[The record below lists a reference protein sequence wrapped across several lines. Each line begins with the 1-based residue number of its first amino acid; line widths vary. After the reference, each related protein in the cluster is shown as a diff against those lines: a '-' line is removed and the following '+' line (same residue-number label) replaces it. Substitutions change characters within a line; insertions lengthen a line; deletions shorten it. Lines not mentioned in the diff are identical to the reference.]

1 MGRYI
6 SRQLA
11 SIIPTIFLSIVLNFI
26 LLHAAPG
33 DPAQIMAGMDN
44 PNPVQIEAI
53 RSQMGLDKS
62 LPVQFLNYVT
72 ELAQGNLGQS
82 ITYKQPVFDLII
94 SRMPATLML
103 TVTSAVIALV
113 IGTLLGATAAQKA
126 GKPFDTT
133 LSFTNYALFAVPS
146 FWLGL
151 IMIVIFS
158 SKLGWL
164 PTAGVRNVRADYT
177 GWRDFFDVLQ
187 HMVLPVATLAL
198 VQIPIYFRITRASVL
213 QQQREDYVTTFRAAG
228 LSDSR
233 IFRRY
238 ALRNALLP
246 TVTVFGLSLGFVF
259 TGAALVEIVFA
270 WPGIGRLTLD
280 AVFRRDYPLL
290 LGVYLVLA
298 IAVSFAVLLT
308 DFVYAFLDPRI
319 RLR

>member
-11 SIIPTIFLSIVLNFI
+11 SIIPTILLSIVINFL

-33 DPAQIMAGMDN
+33 DPARVMAGRDN
-44 PNPVQIEAI
+44 PTEEQIAAI
-53 RSQMGLDKS
+53 RAQLGLDEP
-62 LPVQFLNYVT
+62 LPVQFWHYVK

-82 ITYKQPVFDLII
+82 IAFKQPVFDLIMD
-94 SRMPATLML
+94 RLPATLLL
-103 TVTSAVIALV
+103 TVTSALLALV
-113 IGTLLGATAAQKA
+113 IGTLLGVIAAQKS
-126 GKPFDTT
+126 GKPVDTA
-133 LSFTNYALFAVPS
+133 LSFGNYALFAIPS

-151 IMIVIFS
+151 IMIVIFA

-164 PTAGVRNVRADYT
+164 PTAGMRTVRADYT
-177 GWRDFFDVLQ
+177 GWRDTLDVIE
-187 HMVLPVATLAL
+187 HMILPVATLAL

-213 QQQREDYVTTFRAAG
+213 LQQREDYVTTFRATG
-228 LSDSR
+228 IPEPR
-233 IFRRY
+233 VFRRY

-246 TVTVFGLSLGFVF
+246 TVTVFGLGLGFVF

-290 LGVYLVLA
+290 LGVYLILA
-298 IAVSFAVLLT
+298 IAVSIAVLLT
-308 DFVYAFLDPRI
+308 DIVYALLDPRI